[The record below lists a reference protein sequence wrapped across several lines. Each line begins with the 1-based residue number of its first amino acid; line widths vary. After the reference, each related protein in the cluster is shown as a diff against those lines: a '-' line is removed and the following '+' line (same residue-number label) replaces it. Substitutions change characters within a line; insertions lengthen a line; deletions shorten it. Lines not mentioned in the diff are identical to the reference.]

1 MEKLHDPIVL
11 EMRQIKES
19 LLDEFGSW
27 EAFNKHIDEMR
38 PIREAEGWHY
48 ETMEERA
55 NRLARHQKTNPQN
68 SLL

>member
-1 MEKLHDPIVL
+1 MGKLHDPIVL

-48 ETMEERA
+48 ETEEEHA
-55 NRLARHQKTNPQN
+55 ARMKRYHG
-68 SLL
+68 